1 MKKLLFLA
9 VLGLGAMSLKGNVSL
24 TPDNQ
29 VHVFSSW
36 VSPVPAVIQSSPLY
50 TMVSTMM
57 TGQLGPIPQMA
68 VAPAAPQYRTAA
80 QPVRPALPNVTSATS
95 TYNANAP
102 AAGSASGGDSF
113 GATSKV
119 LRGQ

>member
-9 VLGLGAMSLKGNVSL
+9 VLGLGAMSLKGHVSL

-29 VHVFSSW
+29 VHVFSNW
-36 VSPVPAVIQSSPLY
+36 AFPVPAVMSSPLY

-57 TGQLGPIPQMA
+57 TGQLGPIPRMA
-68 VAPAAPQYRTAA
+68 VAPAASQYRAAA
-80 QPVRPALPNVTSATS
+80 QPVRPALPNVTSAAG

-102 AAGSASGGDSF
+102 IAGSASGGDSL
-113 GATSKV
+113 GATSKE

>member
-36 VSPVPAVIQSSPLY
+36 AFPVPAVIQSSPLY
-50 TMVSTMM
+50 AMVSTMM
-57 TGQLGPIPQMA
+57 TGQLGPIPQMT
-68 VAPAAPQYRTAA
+68 VTPAAPQYRTAA
-80 QPVRPALPNVTSATS
+80 QPVRPALPNVTSAAG

-102 AAGSASGGDSF
+102 TPGSTSGGDPF
-113 GATSKV
+113 GATSKA